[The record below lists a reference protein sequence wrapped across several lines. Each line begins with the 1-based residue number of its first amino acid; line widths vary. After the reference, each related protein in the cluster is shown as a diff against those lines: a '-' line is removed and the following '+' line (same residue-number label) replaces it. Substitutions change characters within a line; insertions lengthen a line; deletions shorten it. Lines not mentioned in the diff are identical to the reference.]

1 MAKAHPRRRELL
13 TQRGELTRGKLVVAA
28 REVFERDGFAAA
40 RITEIAALA
49 DTAVGSFY
57 TYFDTKDAI
66 LRAVMEVVDGE
77 FALPLPR
84 EAGSDPLAR
93 LAAGNRAYVRNYARN
108 ARILAVMQHRSFYD
122 SELGALRT
130 LARRRWIERAERSI
144 RRLRDAGRATSELSP
159 RFLATALSSMVQ
171 AFCYEHFAFVDA
183 NHPGDSRLGE
193 EEIASGLTDI
203 WIRAVGLRTTTAPL
217 PAR

>member
-13 TQRGELTRGKLVVAA
+13 TQRGEHTRGKLVVAA

-84 EAGSDPLAR
+84 EAGTDPLAR
-93 LAAGNRAYVRNYARN
+93 LEAGNLAYVRNYARN
-108 ARILAVMQHRSFYD
+108 ARILAVMQHRSFD
-122 SELGALRT
+122 DHELGALRT

-144 RRLRDAGRATSELSP
+144 RRLRDAGRASSGLSP

-171 AFCYEHFAFVDA
+171 AFCYEHFAFDD
-183 NHPGDSRLGE
+183 GSRFSE
-193 EEIASGLTDI
+193 EEIADGLTDI
-203 WIRAVGLRTTTAPL
+203 WIRAVGIAAGRRDARIK